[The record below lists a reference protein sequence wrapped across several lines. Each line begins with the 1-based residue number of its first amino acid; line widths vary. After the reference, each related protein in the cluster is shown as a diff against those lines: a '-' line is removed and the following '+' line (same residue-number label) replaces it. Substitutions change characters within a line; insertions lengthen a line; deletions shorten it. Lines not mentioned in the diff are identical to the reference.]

1 MRKII
6 YYADLSKKFKNYFKI
21 LLPISI
27 GIFCIFFSFRNISF
41 TDFTK
46 YFYEINYLW
55 VFVGIFLGA
64 LSHISRSYRWKY
76 LIEPLGYKL
85 GFINSVLAVFSA
97 YLINYTIPRAGDIAR
112 ATMIS
117 KYEKIP
123 LDKTLG
129 TIVAERAVDV
139 ICILTII
146 ATGLIFEF
154 NRISEKLISLIENTE
169 ISVVIIYV
177 GVIILI
183 LFVSNRVLRKS
194 KYYKSI
200 LNFFSGIV
208 EGLTIIFK
216 MQKRLQF
223 ILHSIFIWLMYIL
236 MFWATSMAFFEL
248 HEVAF
253 YQFMISFTLA
263 AISIMLSNGG
273 IGIYPLAVEESLGWY
288 GVQSTTGLAFGWV
301 SWLSQT
307 MMVIIFGGLSLF
319 ILPFINRKKS

>member
-1 MRKII
+1 M
-6 YYADLSKKFKNYFKI
+6 SKKLKSYIKI

-216 MQKRLQF
+216 MEKRVPF

-319 ILPFINRKKS
+319 ILPFINRNKS

>member
-1 MRKII
+1 M
-6 YYADLSKKFKNYFKI
+6 SKKLKSYIKI

-146 ATGLIFEF
+146 AVGLIFEF
-154 NRISEKLISLIENTE
+154 NRIAEKLISLIVNTE
-169 ISVVIIYV
+169 IYVIIIYL

-200 LNFFSGIV
+200 LNFFSGII

-216 MQKRLQF
+216 MEKRVPF

>member
-1 MRKII
+1 M
-6 YYADLSKKFKNYFKI
+6 SKKLKSYIKI
-21 LLPISI
+21 LLPISV
-27 GIFCIFFSFRNISF
+27 GIFCIFFSFRNTSF
-41 TDFTK
+41 IDFTK

-64 LSHISRSYRWKY
+64 LSHISRSYRWKF

-200 LNFFSGIV
+200 LNFFSGII

-216 MQKRLQF
+216 MEKRVPF
-223 ILHSIFIWLMYIL
+223 ILHSIFIWSMYIL

-288 GVQSTTGLAFGWV
+288 GIQSTTGLAFGWV

-319 ILPFINRKKS
+319 ILPFINRNKS

>member
-1 MRKII
+1 
-6 YYADLSKKFKNYFKI
+6 LSKKLKSYIKI

-76 LIEPLGYKL
+76 LIEPLEYKL

-139 ICILTII
+139 ICILIII

-200 LNFFSGIV
+200 LNFFSGII

-216 MQKRLQF
+216 MEKRVPF

>member
-1 MRKII
+1 M
-6 YYADLSKKFKNYFKI
+6 SKKLKSYIKI

-27 GIFCIFFSFRNISF
+27 GIFCIFFSFRNIGF

-169 ISVVIIYV
+169 ISVIIIYV

-200 LNFFSGIV
+200 LNFFSGII

-216 MQKRLQF
+216 MEKRVPF

-319 ILPFINRKKS
+319 ILPFINRNKS

>member
-1 MRKII
+1 M
-6 YYADLSKKFKNYFKI
+6 SKKLKSYIKI

-97 YLINYTIPRAGDIAR
+97 YLINYTIPRAGDVAR

-154 NRISEKLISLIENTE
+154 NRISDKLISLIENTE
-169 ISVVIIYV
+169 ISVIIIYV

-183 LFVSNRVLRKS
+183 LFVSNRVLKKS

-200 LNFFSGIV
+200 LNFFSGIL

-216 MQKRLQF
+216 MEKRVPF

>member
-1 MRKII
+1 M
-6 YYADLSKKFKNYFKI
+6 SKKLKSYIKI

-154 NRISEKLISLIENTE
+154 NRISDKLISLIENTE
-169 ISVVIIYV
+169 ISVIIIYV

-183 LFVSNRVLRKS
+183 LFVSNRVLKKS

-200 LNFFSGIV
+200 LNFFSGII

-216 MQKRLQF
+216 MEKRVPF

-319 ILPFINRKKS
+319 ILPFINRNKS

>member
-1 MRKII
+1 M
-6 YYADLSKKFKNYFKI
+6 LKKLKSYIKI

-27 GIFCIFFSFRNISF
+27 GVFCIFFSFRNISF

-146 ATGLIFEF
+146 ALGLIFEF
-154 NRISEKLISLIENTE
+154 NRISDKLISLIENTE
-169 ISVVIIYV
+169 ISVIIIYV

-194 KYYKSI
+194 KYYKYI
-200 LNFFSGIV
+200 LNFFSGII

-216 MQKRLQF
+216 MEKRVPF

-307 MMVIIFGGLSLF
+307 MMVIFFGGLSLF
-319 ILPFINRKKS
+319 ILPFINRNKS

>member
-1 MRKII
+1 M
-6 YYADLSKKFKNYFKI
+6 SKKLKSYIKI

-139 ICILTII
+139 ICILIII

-200 LNFFSGIV
+200 LNFFSGII

-216 MQKRLQF
+216 MEKRVPF

-236 MFWATSMAFFEL
+236 LFWATSMAFFEL
-248 HEVAF
+248 HDVAF

>member
-1 MRKII
+1 M
-6 YYADLSKKFKNYFKI
+6 SKKLKSYIKI

-146 ATGLIFEF
+146 AIGLIFEF

-216 MQKRLQF
+216 MEKRVPF

>member
-1 MRKII
+1 M
-6 YYADLSKKFKNYFKI
+6 SKKLKSYIKI

-139 ICILTII
+139 ICILIII

-183 LFVSNRVLRKS
+183 LFVSSRVLRKS

-200 LNFFSGIV
+200 LNFFSGIF

-216 MQKRLQF
+216 MEKRVPF

>member
-1 MRKII
+1 M
-6 YYADLSKKFKNYFKI
+6 SKKLKSYIKI

-41 TDFTK
+41 TDFTN

-169 ISVVIIYV
+169 ISVIIIYT

-200 LNFFSGIV
+200 LNFFSGII

-216 MQKRLQF
+216 MEKRVPF

-288 GVQSTTGLAFGWV
+288 SVESTTGLAFGWV

>member
-1 MRKII
+1 M
-6 YYADLSKKFKNYFKI
+6 SKKLKSYIKI

-27 GIFCIFFSFRNISF
+27 GIFCIFFSFRNIGF

-139 ICILTII
+139 ICILIII

-200 LNFFSGIV
+200 LNFFSGII
-208 EGLTIIFK
+208 EGLTIILK
-216 MQKRLQF
+216 MEKRVPF

-236 MFWATSMAFFEL
+236 MFWTTSMAFIEL
-248 HEVAF
+248 HEVSF

-288 GVQSTTGLAFGWV
+288 GVQSTTGLAFCWV

>member
-1 MRKII
+1 M
-6 YYADLSKKFKNYFKI
+6 SKKLKSYIKI

-27 GIFCIFFSFRNISF
+27 GIFCIFFSFRNIGF

-97 YLINYTIPRAGDIAR
+97 YLINYTIPRAGDVAR

-146 ATGLIFEF
+146 AIGLIFEF
-154 NRISEKLISLIENTE
+154 NGISEKLISLIENTE

-216 MQKRLQF
+216 MEKRVPF

>member
-1 MRKII
+1 M
-6 YYADLSKKFKNYFKI
+6 SKKLKSYIKI

-139 ICILTII
+139 ICILIII

-200 LNFFSGIV
+200 LNFFSGIF

-216 MQKRLQF
+216 MEKRVPF

>member
-1 MRKII
+1 M
-6 YYADLSKKFKNYFKI
+6 SKKLKSYIKI

-139 ICILTII
+139 ICILIII

-216 MQKRLQF
+216 MEKRVPF

-288 GVQSTTGLAFGWV
+288 SVQSTTGLAFGWV